1 MSTHVHVENKQCDES
16 ILTMTIR
23 KHSDEIVTDTLGH
36 AIGAR
41 TDVIAARVT
50 AVAVAAAA
58 AAAAAAAG
66 AEGDLLVLA

>member
-1 MSTHVHVENKQCDES
+1 MSILVHVESKQCDES
-16 ILTMTIR
+16 TLTMTIR
-23 KHSDEIVTDTLGH
+23 KHGDTTVTGTLGH

-50 AVAVAAAA
+50 AGAEAAAGA
-58 AAAAAAAG
+58 GAAAG